1 MQNGTRTLFRAD
13 QIPINPVLCD
23 PDISSG
29 LFPRTAP
36 WMPLTMLDLFSFS
49 KLLNEVERRKRPKL
63 NPLDYTETLLS
74 LLYRLVNV
82 SPLRKASANSGG
94 LYDDAI
100 YLAMLAMGPETTL
113 L

>member
-13 QIPINPVLCD
+13 QMPINPVLCN
-23 PDISSG
+23 PDVSSG
-29 LFPRTAP
+29 QFLRTAP

-82 SPLRKASANSGG
+82 SPSR
-94 LYDDAI
+94 
-100 YLAMLAMGPETTL
+100 
-113 L
+113 